1 VNASNSDIFASLTG
15 RRVALVHDWVTG
27 FRGGEKVLAEIAALV
42 PDADLYTL
50 VYVRGSA
57 VPVIENRRVNPASI
71 NWLPG
76 VSRYYRWL
84 LPTFS
89 GWADRLDLSDYDLVL
104 STSHCVAKGARA
116 PSGAPHVCYC
126 HTPMRYVWDRFDDYF
141 GHHRGLVHYL
151 IQKEAARL
159 REWDRKTASRVDQWM
174 ANSHFVRD
182 RILEFYGVDPDRVA
196 VVHPPVEVEHFD
208 VRRRPPVSREDRYL
222 VVSALVPY
230 KRIDHAVVACAR
242 SGRRLDV
249 AGTGPEAQRLQELA
263 RAHGGVEDFGI
274 TPLEATAAGLPV
286 IARAEGGAL
295 DTVRNG
301 VNGYLYSEDGVD
313 ALVRA
318 LDGFENDGRT
328 FAPDP
333 MNEWA
338 AEFAPAR
345 FTDNYLRTLAPW
357 LD

>member
-57 VPVIENRRVNPASI
+57 VPVIENRRV
-71 NWLPG
+71 
-76 VSRYYRWL
+76 RWL

-222 VVSALVPY
+222 VVSAL
-230 KRIDHAVVACAR
+230 
-242 SGRRLDV
+242 RRLDV

-263 RAHGGVEDFGI
+263 RAHGASDRIRFLGFVADDDLPELMASRRAFLFPGVEDFGI

>member
-1 VNASNSDIFASLTG
+1 
-15 RRVALVHDWVTG
+15 
-27 FRGGEKVLAEIAALV
+27 
-42 PDADLYTL
+42 
-50 VYVRGSA
+50 
-57 VPVIENRRVNPASI
+57 
-71 NWLPG
+71 
-76 VSRYYRWL
+76 
-84 LPTFS
+84 
-89 GWADRLDLSDYDLVL
+89 
-104 STSHCVAKGARA
+104 
-116 PSGAPHVCYC
+116 
-126 HTPMRYVWDRFDDYF
+126 MRYVWDRFDDYF

-263 RAHGGVEDFGI
+263 RAHGASDRIRFLGFVADDDPCV
-274 TPLEATAAGLPV
+274 PLSRCGGLRYHAAGGHGSRSPGHREGRGRGTRYGSERGERLPLFRGRRRCPGES
-286 IARAEGGAL
+286 ARWIRERRPDLRSGSDERVGGRIRTGKIHRQLPSDPRALAGLRRLALDLNTGERIQPTSFDLEGGAKAIE
-295 DTVRNG
+295 R
-301 VNGYLYSEDGVD
+301 SES
-313 ALVRA
+313 AS
-318 LDGFENDGRT
+318 E
-328 FAPDP
+328 PD
-333 MNEWA
+333 
-338 AEFAPAR
+338 
-345 FTDNYLRTLAPW
+345 
-357 LD
+357 